1 MVGAAG
7 ISHEHTV
14 VMRITY
20 FLTLVAAV
28 SGVRRLPSDEA
39 IVDSSQQHQPAQDY
53 LPHDASRRLTTL
65 AAAVNDNNIDD
76 DDDDNEEQ
84 SRQQQQQQQSPRD
97 TANTRTAAETNPD
110 MHLVTNLP
118 LLPEGLLKSRHWAG
132 HLPAKDDGSDK
143 KLFYWLFEPSE
154 GGDVTNDNSDDTPLI
169 LWLNGGPG
177 CSSMDGLFLENGPLR
192 LKLKDDGEWTIDL
205 NEYSWHN
212 APAWTLYVDQPVG
225 TGLSYSKKKNWCKDD
240 FMVNRDFHYFLEEFF
255 LLHKDKFLMPIDDL
269 DDPPSSPATM
279 MVRRPFYFSGESHA
293 GHYIPSMMDFILSRN
308 DGKILPTD
316 TNGLHPLRVYIPCS
330 GAAIG
335 NGWVDP
341 YHQYSAA
348 GAAYGAGIIG
358 TAQSTAFDAKE
369 HDCQTNLKSGNYYYD
384 GCFDLLDEIIDQSG
398 GKNLQTK
405 VSQYDTRLW
414 ETKGQPRS
422 FPLGHKEV
430 ETYLGGAHSG
440 LTPPLTNQVN
450 YHDVLS
456 AIHATESI
464 DAGQTYRECTDPPY
478 IALQHQDGLGVVDE
492 LVRILDHESKPHML
506 LFNGMNDLIC
516 NHVGNEKLLDSLPW
530 SKAKQFTQQPRYAWE
545 SGVDPSKKINYIPGR
560 PDGYI
565 KTFENLS
572 FLKVLESGHMVPMD
586 QPAIALVMMKTLV
599 YGARQS
605 PNGFLS
611 SMQDLDRFDPTISVT
626 MCALDACP
634 NCLSA
639 STSLDDEE
647 DKVINEFNMA
657 SSHFT
662 LIYLGMILI
671 AFIFGSICTCFFQR
685 TKRAAEHRRILS
697 SLGDDMELT
706 DQDSI
711 YRDSTDDDD
720 RNFT

>member
-1 MVGAAG
+1 MRRRIVQAQG
-7 ISHEHTV
+7 TKMM
-14 VMRITY
+14 MRITY
-20 FLTLVAAV
+20 FLTVVAFV
-28 SGVRRLPSDEA
+28 SGLRRLPSDEVM
-39 IVDSSQQHQPAQDY
+39 VDSSQQQPAQDH
-53 LPHDASRRLTTL
+53 LPRHASRRLTTSL
-65 AAAVNDNNIDD
+65 AGAFNDNNIDD
-76 DDDDNEEQ
+76 DDDDDDNEEQ
-84 SRQQQQQQQSPRD
+84 SQQQSSH
-97 TANTRTAAETNPD
+97 TTTGRTVAETNPD
-110 MHLVTNLP
+110 THLVTNLP
-118 LLPEGLLKSRHWAG
+118 LLPEGLLKTRHWAG

-143 KLFYWLFEPSE
+143 KLFYWLFEPGPSATVYDE
-154 GGDVTNDNSDDTPLI
+154 NHREDDVPLI

-177 CSSMDGLFLENGPLR
+177 CSSMDGLFLENGPFR
-192 LKLKDDGEWTIDL
+192 LKLAEDGEWTIDL

-255 LLHKDKFLMPIDDL
+255 LLHKDKFLLSMDDL
-269 DDPPSSPATM
+269 DDPPSSPATV

-308 DGKILPTD
+308 DGKIVPTD
-316 TNGLHPLRVYIPCS
+316 TNGLHPLRVYIPCR

-358 TAQSTAFDAKE
+358 TAQSASFTAKE
-369 HDCQTNLKSGNYYYD
+369 HDCQTHLKSGNYYYD
-384 GCFDLLDEIIDQSG
+384 GCFDLLDEIINQSG

-405 VSQYDTRLW
+405 ISQYDTRLW
-414 ETKGQPRS
+414 EIKGQPRS
-422 FPLGHKEV
+422 FPLGHTEV

-492 LVRILDHESKPHML
+492 LVRILDHESKPHMFF
-506 LFNGMNDLIC
+506 FNGMNDLIC
-516 NHVGNEKLLDSLPW
+516 NHVGNEKLLDALPW
-530 SKAKQFTQQPRYAWE
+530 SKANQFTQQPRYAWQT
-545 SGVDPSKKINYIPGR
+545 GVDPSKKINYIPGR

-565 KTFENLS
+565 KQFENLS

-586 QPAIALVMMKTLV
+586 QPAIAIAMMRTLV
-599 YGARQS
+599 YGNSEA

-611 SMQDLDRFDPTISVT
+611 SMQDLDRSDPTTSVT

-634 NCLSA
+634 NFLPA
-639 STSLDDEE
+639 ATSLNDP
-647 DKVINEFNMA
+647 MA
-657 SSHFT
+657 SSQFKV
-662 LIYLGMILI
+662 IDLGMILV
-671 AFIFGSICTCFFQR
+671 AFIVGSILTCFFQR
-685 TKRAAEHRRILS
+685 MKRAAEHRRILS
-697 SLGDDMELT
+697 SLGDDMELV